1 MLRRLLPHQSEP
13 VYRTAALRA
22 IEEMASHALPPHT
35 LMQRA
40 GLAVAR
46 LVQARFPHARR
57 IVVLA
62 GAGNNGGDGLV
73 AATHLQDAGRDVR
86 ILACGASSLDA
97 WLSRL
102 PPDAAWAWGETK
114 ARQIAC
120 ALQQPPLQSLPTAD
134 LYIDALLG
142 IGLTGPV
149 RDATAA
155 VISALN
161 TQTKAPVLSVDLPS
175 GLDADRG
182 ICGNACVRAA
192 VTLSLL
198 GLKPGLCTGPAASLC
213 GEVWSD
219 DLDLPLPPA
228 DIPPDAVWL
237 GADHVRPLLPKLL
250 HAAHKGERGDVVVI
264 GGASGMTGAALLA
277 ARAAARMGAGRVFV
291 GLLDP
296 NAPCADPVAPELML
310 RPPQAL
316 LSAARKGGCL
326 VFGPGAG
333 TEATAGQLLAL
344 ALAQPLP
351 LVIDADGLNLLA
363 QQARPGSDLHSLVRQ
378 RGAATVLTPHP
389 LEAARLLGIDAVQV
403 QRDRLQAAQN
413 LAERYGAWVVLKGA
427 GSVIASPRSLLW
439 INPTGNGLLAT
450 AGSGDVLAG
459 AIAAAIGATS
469 TAQSLLAAVWLHGR
483 AADLAARQHGSAD
496 FTAAR
501 LPRWMARAWAEIG

>member
-1 MLRRLLPHQSEP
+1 MLKRLRPHQSEP
-13 VYRTAALRA
+13 VYRTASLRA
-22 IEEMASHALPPHT
+22 IEEMASHALPSHT

-40 GLAVAR
+40 GRAVAR

-73 AATHLQDAGRDVR
+73 AATHLQAAGRDVR

-97 WLSRL
+97 WSRRL
-102 PPDAAWAWGETK
+102 PPDAAWALGEAK
-114 ARQIAC
+114 VRQIPC
-120 ALQQPPLQSLPTAD
+120 VLQQPPHQSLPAAD
-134 LYIDALLG
+134 LYVDALLG

-149 RDATAA
+149 RDAIAA

-161 TQTKAPVLSVDLPS
+161 AQTQAPVLSVDLPS

-182 ICGNACVRAA
+182 TCGNVCVRAT

-198 GLKPGLCTGPAASLC
+198 GLKPGLCTGPAASRC

-219 DLDLPLPPA
+219 DLDLPSPPA
-228 DIPPDAVWL
+228 DSPPDAVLL

-250 HAAHKGERGDVVVI
+250 HAAHKGDRGDVIVV
-264 GGASGMTGAALLA
+264 GGAPGMTGAALLA
-277 ARAAARMGAGRVFV
+277 ARAAARLGAGRVFV
-291 GLLDP
+291 GLQGP
-296 NAPCADPVAPELML
+296 NAPGVDPVAPELML

-333 TEATAGQLLAL
+333 TEATAGQLLAQ
-344 ALAQPLP
+344 ALAQPVP
-351 LVIDADGLNLLA
+351 LVLDADGLNLLA
-363 QQARPGSDLHSLVRQ
+363 QAGPDPDLLGLLRQ
-378 RGAATVLTPHP
+378 RSAATVLTPHP
-389 LEAARLLGIDAVQV
+389 LEAARLLGIDAGQV
-403 QRDRLQAAQN
+403 QRDRLQAAQD

-427 GSVIASPRSLLW
+427 GSVIASPQRHLW

-459 AIAAAIGATS
+459 AIAAVIGTTS
-469 TAQSLLAAVWLHGR
+469 TVQSLLAAVWLHGR
-483 AADLAARQHGSAD
+483 AADLAAAQHGSAD
-496 FTAAR
+496 FTAEC
-501 LPRWMARAWAEIG
+501 LPQWMAKAWAEIE